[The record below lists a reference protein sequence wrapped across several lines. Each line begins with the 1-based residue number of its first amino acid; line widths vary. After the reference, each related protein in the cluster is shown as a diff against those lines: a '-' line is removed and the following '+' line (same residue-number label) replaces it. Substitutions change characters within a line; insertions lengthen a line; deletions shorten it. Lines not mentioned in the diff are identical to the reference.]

1 MAIITLTTD
10 FGTADWFVG
19 SVKGVILGINPQ
31 VSIVDITHDVPVSDI
46 RAGAFALLASY
57 RCFPRHTV
65 HLAVVDPG
73 VGSNRMPIVV
83 RTADYFF
90 VGPDNGVLSFALAQE
105 KVLEVRRL
113 DNDAYFY
120 HAPSVI
126 HKPVS
131 NTFHGRD
138 IFAPV
143 AARLTQ
149 NVPFDSLGEK
159 LNDYVRLDWPQPR
172 LGGAA
177 GGVLR
182 GEIIYIDRFGNAI
195 TNLDEAMV
203 RQIGRT
209 DVPPVKQD
217 GRAGKTGGT
226 PVLLLKGHPLCELK
240 RFYQDAPAGQPLA
253 LVGSSGFLE
262 IAVNNGNAA
271 QELGLRVGDRVQV
284 RV

>member
-1 MAIITLTTD
+1 MVIVTLTTD

-19 SVKGVILGINPQ
+19 SMKGVILGINPQ
-31 VSIVDITHDVPVSDI
+31 VSIVDITHEVPPRDVW
-46 RAGAFALLASY
+46 AAAFALAASCK
-57 RCFPRHTV
+57 CFPRLTV
-65 HLAVVDPG
+65 HCAVVDPG
-73 VGSNRMPIVV
+73 VGSQRGAIVV

-113 DNDAYFY
+113 DNDVYFR
-120 HAPSVI
+120 
-126 HKPVS
+126 KPVS

-159 LNDYVRLDWPQPR
+159 LNDYVRLDWPQPG
-172 LGGAA
+172 LGGAV

-203 RQIGRT
+203 RQVGRT
-209 DVPPVKQD
+209 GVPPVKQD

-240 RFYQDAPAGQPLA
+240 RFYQEAPAGQPLA

-271 QELGLRVGDRVQV
+271 QELGLKIGDVV
-284 RV
+284 EVK

>member
-1 MAIITLTTD
+1 MAIITLITD

-19 SVKGVILGINPQ
+19 GMKGVILGINPQ
-31 VSIVDITHDVPVSDI
+31 VSIVDITHDVPVGDI

-73 VGSNRMPIVV
+73 VGSQRAAIVV

-90 VGPDNGVLSFALAQE
+90 VGPDNGVLSFALSQE
-105 KVLEVRRL
+105 KVLDVRRL
-113 DNDAYFY
+113 DNDVCFR
-120 HAPSVI
+120 
-126 HKPVS
+126 KPVS

-172 LGGAA
+172 RGGAV

-195 TNLDEAMV
+195 TNINTL
-203 RQIGRT
+203 
-209 DVPPVKQD
+209 
-217 GRAGKTGGT
+217 AGSVSKIRVQGK
-226 PVLLLKGHPLCELK
+226 VECDLKK
-240 RFYQDAPAGQPLA
+240 FYQEVAPGQPLGII
-253 LVGSSGFLE
+253 GSSGFLE

-271 QELGLRVGDRVQV
+271 QELGLKIGDVVEV
-284 RV
+284 R